1 MADIELNLRDLCFTF
16 GSLVTFVWLLYWCG
30 TYRFSVLKNLG
41 IPGPEPWPFLGSILE
56 VHKFGG
62 LHVMLLENMKRYGKI
77 FAVCLGRSPTIV
89 ITEPE
94 VLKTILV
101 KEFTSFRNRS
111 DEVKPPPPLNC
122 GLLAARDDQWKRI
135 RSILS
140 PSYTTG
146 KMKQMIPLMD
156 DAVNVLIMKLDEVA
170 DAEKSVEVV
179 ELFSKLTLDVILLTA
194 FGIKTDIQTDPQN
207 SVTKEARKLFRRLW
221 LTPYLSIFP
230 CSSLLRR
237 IIAFFRQGLAFFVG
251 AATEIF
257 EERKKYATEGR
268 NDLIQL
274 LLTAHDEPAAQGV
287 SKLSDDEVIAQLITF
302 LLAGYQ
308 TSSSTLAFTAYHLAM
323 DSDVQERLRCEVEIA
338 IQTYHDLPLY
348 DLVHEIEYLDCV
360 MNESMR
366 LCPPLHIFNRKCEET
381 CAISPGLTIPAG
393 MDVTI
398 PVYALHHDPE
408 AWPDPKVYDPE
419 RFRGPAKEARH
430 PFQFLP
436 FGAGPRNCIGM
447 KYAMMEIKVA
457 LVRILRKFKFVRA
470 PDTQVPLILH
480 SGVTLGPRDGI
491 HLRVKRVKSLI

>member
-1 MADIELNLRDLCFTF
+1 MIAGILLSFNCCCC
-16 GSLVTFVWLLYWCG
+16 LVL
-30 TYRFSVLKNLG
+30 
-41 IPGPEPWPFLGSILE
+41 
-56 VHKFGG
+56 
-62 LHVMLLENMKRYGKI
+62 
-77 FAVCLGRSPTIV
+77 
-89 ITEPE
+89 
-94 VLKTILV
+94 
-101 KEFTSFRNRS
+101 
-111 DEVKPPPPLNC
+111 
-122 GLLAARDDQWKRI
+122 
-135 RSILS
+135 
-140 PSYTTG
+140 
-146 KMKQMIPLMD
+146 
-156 DAVNVLIMKLDEVA
+156 
-170 DAEKSVEVV
+170 EKSVEVV

-323 DSDVQERLRCEVEIA
+323 DSDVQQRLRCEVEIA